1 MTAWRWITFWTV
13 DPILERLAGQC
24 LVNEVSVDVFEIG
37 LAQGDVTVVCRT
49 KVEMDVALD
58 TRAGRVLIRELETYV
73 VDAPMAVLFVGDDV
87 LQKLG
92 ITPQH
97 LLEQKVASAEVK
109 DVASPYPEDSN
120 LNETFNED
128 DDELPIGATN
138 DHELLEALQNMVL
151 MASKGLSEMQGK
163 AFLWHFGHF
172 LPL

>member
-1 MTAWRWITFWTV
+1 MTAWRWITFWTL
-13 DPILERLAGQC
+13 DPILERLAGKY
-24 LVNEVSVDVFEIG
+24 LVNEVSVGVFEIG
-37 LAQGDVTVVCRT
+37 LARSDVTVVCRT